1 MARSMCTCGNV
12 ILWKANEP
20 ESDEWC
26 LIAKP
31 DMPDDWDGVFR
42 ASTGC
47 AFCPKCGRLWVGWG
61 QGEALSEYVP
71 VDPEVRAV
79 RPKLP

>member
-1 MARSMCTCGNV
+1 MCTCGHV
-12 ILWKANEP
+12 ILWKADEP
-20 ESDEWC
+20 QSDEWF
-26 LIAKP
+26 LIARP
-31 DMPDDWDGVFR
+31 DLTDDLDGVFR

-71 VDPEVRAV
+71 VDPNVRAV
-79 RPKLP
+79 RPNLP